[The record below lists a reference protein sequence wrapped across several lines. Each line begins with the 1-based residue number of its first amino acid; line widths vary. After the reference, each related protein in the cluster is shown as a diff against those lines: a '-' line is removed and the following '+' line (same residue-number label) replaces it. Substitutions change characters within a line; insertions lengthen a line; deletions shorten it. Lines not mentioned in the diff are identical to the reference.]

1 MIITASIGMIIKGAI
16 IIAKSHIAPAVV
28 SKIAAYAAT
37 HSIATT
43 LTTAGT
49 IAGAVGIG
57 ATIAAIPQNTV
68 SGFKKL
74 ADGIEDGNVASIAE
88 GLNNLRKVYSSVDD
102 LFDDFSSFV
111 DNSRNDID
119 SKRIIKESGDEL
131 RNVLKDELYSKSIDI
146 LKEVYPNKNRNQI
159 IDDIFKETTVV
170 CNDISLKLF
179 KNKVSLNEYYSHIQL
194 IYRDNFNISHESYQ
208 EYLNTA
214 GVIYNEIC
222 EYNSLLGIK
231 DNYFEFD
238 HYLVYCIAGWILNNT
253 SFKNLSRIGQARLA
267 NDITNNILQFLDEDF
282 LISNHFFSSSTYN
295 DNIELL
301 YNHYF
306 SNVMQTEKE
315 MYSQTGKLYRDMYNY
330 NQLMG
335 IYSDSTKFDYP
346 MIYLIAGWVLKN
358 RNYTFL
364 KNMNQARLASNMTN
378 YILNYLR
385 GN

>member
-1 MIITASIGMIIKGAI
+1 MIIKGAI

-37 HSIATT
+37 HTITTT

-49 IAGAVGIG
+49 IAGAVGVV
-57 ATIAAIPQNTV
+57 ATVAAIPQNAV

-74 ADGIEDGNVASIAE
+74 VDGIEEGNVASIAE

-102 LFDDFSSFV
+102 LFDDFSNFV
-111 DNSRNDID
+111 DNSSNDID
-119 SKRIIKESGDEL
+119 SKRIIKEAGDEL

-146 LKEVYPNKNRNQI
+146 LKEACPNKKRKQI

-179 KNKVSLNEYYSHIQL
+179 KNKVSLDEYYSYIQL
-194 IYRDNFNISHESYQ
+194 IYRNNFDLPHESYQ

-214 GVIYNEIC
+214 GVVYNKIC
-222 EYNSLLGIK
+222 VYNSALGIK

-238 HYLVYCIAGWILNNT
+238 HYLIYCIAGWILNNT
-253 SFKNLSRIGQARLA
+253 SFKSLSRIGQTRLA
-267 NDITNNILQFLDEDF
+267 NDITNNILQFLDDNF
-282 LISNHFFSSSTYN
+282 LISDHFSSSSTYN
-295 DNIELL
+295 ENIELL

-306 SNVMQTEKE
+306 FNVMQTENDL
-315 MYSQTGKLYRDMYNY
+315 YSQTGKLYRDMYHY

-335 IYSDSTKFDYP
+335 LYSDSTKFDYP
-346 MIYLIAGWVLKN
+346 MIYLIAGWVLKH

-364 KNMNQARLASNMTN
+364 KNVDQAKLASDMTN
-378 YILNYLR
+378 YILRYIR

>member
-28 SKIAAYAAT
+28 SKVAAYAAT

-43 LTTAGT
+43 VATAGT

-57 ATIAAIPQNTV
+57 ATIVSMPQNTV
-68 SGFKKL
+68 SGFKKM
-74 ADGIEDGNVASIAE
+74 AEGIKDGDISSIAE
-88 GLNNLRKVYSSVDD
+88 GLNNLRKVYSSVDG
-102 LFDDFSSFV
+102 LFDDFSNFV
-111 DNSRNDID
+111 DNSSNDID
-119 SKRIIKESGDEL
+119 SKRIIKEAGKEL
-131 RNVLKDELYSKSIDI
+131 RDVLKDELYSKSIDI
-146 LKEVYPNKNRNQI
+146 LKVACPNKNKNQI
-159 IDDIFKETTVV
+159 IDDIFKETVVV

-194 IYRDNFNISHESYQ
+194 IYKNNFSSSLKSYQ

-214 GVIYNEIC
+214 GIVYNEIC
-222 EYNSLLGIK
+222 KYNSSLGIK

-238 HYLVYCIAGWILNNT
+238 HYLVYCISGWILNNT
-253 SFKNLSRIGQARLA
+253 SFKAFSRIRQTRLA
-267 NDITNNILQFLDEDF
+267 NDITNNILQFLDENF
-282 LISNHFFSSSTYN
+282 LISDHFFSNSSYD

-306 SNVMQTEKE
+306 SNAMQIEKNL
-315 MYSQTGKLYRDMYNY
+315 YSQTGKLYRDMYHY

-364 KNMNQARLASNMTN
+364 ENVDQAKLASNMTN
-378 YILNYLR
+378 YILNYIR